1 MRLVSII
8 TLSMPSLLVRRPTRK
23 VMAGRVEEGG
33 PVGLEVE
40 VEPGQVGF
48 DAPRLRR
55 IDRHFARYVED
66 GRLPGWLV
74 LVSRR
79 GRIVHLATCGRRDLE
94 ADLPVELDTRFRVYS
109 MTKPVTAVAAMQL
122 YEEGAFVLKDPV
134 AAFIPSFAELSV
146 YRDDSASG
154 PPSAPATRPVL
165 LWHLL
170 THTAGLTYGFHHAH
184 PVDAMYR
191 AAGFE
196 LAPPEGHDLAE
207 CCDLWAGLPLLFEP
221 GSGWNYSVASD
232 VLGRVVEVVSG
243 LSLDRF
249 FAERIFGPLGMG
261 DTGFWVE
268 GEAAGKLAALYA
280 AGPQG
285 RPVRF
290 DELGRRALRRPSCLE
305 GGTGLVSTAA
315 DYHRFTQALLRGG
328 ELDGVRLLGSR
339 TLAYMARNHL
349 PGGADL
355 ESFGRRLFAETT
367 FDGVGYG
374 LGFAVLLDPVA
385 NKVLSGPGELSWG
398 GSASTF
404 FWVDPAEQLTAIFM
418 TQLMP
423 PTTYPLRSEL
433 RQLVYQA
440 LVD

>member
-1 MRLVSII
+1 
-8 TLSMPSLLVRRPTRK
+8 VR
-23 VMAGRVEEGG
+23 
-33 PVGLEVE
+33 
-40 VEPGQVGF
+40 
-48 DAPRLRR
+48 
-55 IDRHFARYVED
+55 
-66 GRLPGWLV
+66 
-74 LVSRR
+74 
-79 GRIVHLATCGRRDLE
+79 
-94 ADLPVELDTRFRVYS
+94 
-109 MTKPVTAVAAMQL
+109 
-122 YEEGAFVLKDPV
+122 
-134 AAFIPSFAELSV
+134 
-146 YRDDSASG
+146 
-154 PPSAPATRPVL
+154 
-165 LWHLL
+165 LWHLF
-170 THTAGLTYGFHHAH
+170 THTAGLTYGFHYAH
-184 PVDAMYR
+184 PVDELYR

-196 LAPPEGHDLAE
+196 WVAPEGRSMAE
-207 CCDLWAGLPLLFEP
+207 CCDTWAGLPLLFEP
-221 GSGWNYSVASD
+221 GSEWNYSVASD

-243 LSLDRF
+243 QPLDRYF
-249 FAERIFGPLGMG
+249 DEHIFGPLGMA

-268 GEAAGKLAALYA
+268 GEATGNLAALYL

-290 DELGRRALRRPSCLE
+290 DELGRRALRRPDCLD
-305 GGTGLVSTAA
+305 GGGGLVSTAA

-328 ELDGVRLLGSR
+328 ELDGARLLGGR

-385 NKVLSGPGELSWG
+385 NKVLSSPGELAWG
-398 GSASTF
+398 GAASTF
-404 FWVDPAEQLTAIFM
+404 FFIDPAEQVTAVFM

-423 PTTYPLRSEL
+423 SSTYPLRSEL

>member
-1 MRLVSII
+1 
-8 TLSMPSLLVRRPTRK
+8 
-23 VMAGRVEEGG
+23 MAGAVETGG

-40 VEPGQVGF
+40 VEAGQVGF
-48 DAPRLRR
+48 DPGRLHR

-94 ADLPVELDTRFRVYS
+94 ADLPVETDTRFRIYS

-122 YEEGAFVLKDPV
+122 YEEGAFALKDPV
-134 AAFIPSFAELSV
+134 AAFIPSFAEVAV
-146 YRDDSASG
+146 YRDG
-154 PPSAPATRPVL
+154 PAWGPRTEPARRPVL

-191 AAGFE
+191 AAGFDWV
-196 LAPPEGHDLAE
+196 PPEGRDLAE

-221 GSGWNYSVASD
+221 GSEWNYSVASD

-243 LSLDRF
+243 QPLDRF

-268 GEAAGKLAALYA
+268 GEAAGRLAALYA

-285 RPVRF
+285 RPVRS
-290 DELGRRALRRPSCLE
+290 DQLGGRALRRPACLD
-305 GGTGLVSTAA
+305 GGGGLVSTAA
-315 DYHRFTQALLRGG
+315 DYHRFTQALLGGG
-328 ELDGVRLLGSR
+328 ELDGTRLLGSR

-385 NKVLSGPGELSWG
+385 NKVLSSAGELAWG
-398 GSASTF
+398 GAASTF
-404 FWVDPAEQLTAIFM
+404 FWVDPAEQLTAIFL

-423 PTTYPLRSEL
+423 SSTYPLRSEL

-440 LVD
+440 LAD